1 MKLNK
6 KLLTIALF
14 SLILFMPGIS
24 AGGEIVLPD
33 MGDSTGTLIS
43 PAQERILGESFF
55 RNIRS
60 QLEISYDPDVQ
71 NYIQSIGQ
79 KLVANSDNPTQSFY
93 FFVVESDD
101 INAFAGPGGYIGINS
116 GLIMNSD
123 SESELASVM
132 AHEIA
137 HVTQRHIYRSY
148 EAASRMSIPAA
159 AAMIAAIIVATQAPE
174 VGIGALSAIQAGTLQ
189 MQIDF
194 TRDNE
199 QEADR
204 IGLQTLARAKF
215 DPRSMPT
222 FFEKLQHAS
231 RYYGAGAPEFL
242 RTHPI
247 TSSRISDTRGRAEKF
262 PYRQVPDSQDYRLT
276 KAKLRL
282 TSTQTTLNDL
292 IIFFSNRTEQGTHQ
306 QRAAMQYGLGLC
318 YVKQQKFKQAEII
331 FQRLSEQYPAQRQYL
346 TALAQVAV
354 DKRDVATAKNLYLQL
369 QQMFPGN
376 IEFQFKYISLLLK
389 SNQNQLAR
397 QHLKLIDYKNQQ
409 HPQFFLLLAQAYGNL
424 GLNVNSHRYMAEY
437 YYSIGQTN
445 AAIMQIKIAQKEK
458 GLNFYLKS
466 ILEDRLSFFATEMQA
481 LKELQESI

>member
-1 MKLNK
+1 MNLNK
-6 KLLTIALF
+6 KLLAIAFATLMLLLP
-14 SLILFMPGIS
+14 SVS
-24 AGGEIVLPD
+24 TAGDIVLPD

-43 PAQERILGESFF
+43 PAQEKILGESFF
-55 RNIRS
+55 RSIRS
-60 QLEISYDPDVQ
+60 QLNISYDPDVQ

-79 KLVANSDNPTQSFY
+79 TLVANSDNPTQPFY

-116 GLIMNSD
+116 GLLMSSG

-148 EAASRMSIPAA
+148 EASSRMSIPAA

-204 IGLQTLARAKF
+204 IGIKTLARAKF
-215 DPRSMPT
+215 DPRSMPI

-247 TSSRISDTRGRAEKF
+247 TSSRISDTRGRAEKY

-282 TSTQTTLNDL
+282 TSTQTTLDDL
-292 IIFFSNRTEQGTHQ
+292 IIYFENKAAQGTQ
-306 QRAAMQYGLGLC
+306 EQRAAMQYGLGLC
-318 YVKQQKFKQAEII
+318 YVKQQKFQQAEAI
-331 FQRLSEQYPAQRQYL
+331 FQQLSNRYPRQRQYL

-354 DKRDVATAKNLYLQL
+354 NKRDTESAKKLYLQL
-369 QQMFPGN
+369 QQQFPGE
-376 IEFQFKYISLLLK
+376 IEFQLDYISILLK
-389 SNQNQLAR
+389 SNQNQLAL
-397 QHLKLIDYKNQQ
+397 QHLKLIDYKNQR

-424 GLNVNSHRYMAEY
+424 SQGVNSHRYMAEY
-437 YYSIGQTN
+437 YYAIGQTN
-445 AAIMQIKIAQKEK
+445 AAIMQIKLAQQDK
-458 GLNFYLKS
+458 GLNYYLS
-466 ILEDRLSFFATEMQA
+466 AILEDRLDFFITEMQA
-481 LKELQESI
+481 LKELQE

>member
-6 KLLTIALF
+6 NLLAIALS
-14 SLILFMPGIS
+14 SLILLIPDIS
-24 AGGEIVLPD
+24 TANEIVLPD

-43 PAQERILGESFF
+43 PVQEKILGESFF
-55 RNIRS
+55 RSIRS
-60 QLEISYDPDVQ
+60 QLEISYDPDIQ

-79 KLVANSDNPTQSFY
+79 NLVANSDNPTQAFY

-116 GLIMNSD
+116 GLILNSD

-174 VGIGALSAIQAGTLQ
+174 VGIGALSAIQAGTMQ
-189 MQIDF
+189 MQINF

-204 IGLQTLARAKF
+204 IGIKTLARAKF

-247 TSSRISDTRGRAEKF
+247 TSSRISDTRGRAEKY

-282 TSTQTTLNDL
+282 ISTQTKLNDL
-292 IIFFSNRTEQGTHQ
+292 VIYFRDRIDQGTKK

-318 YVKQQKFKQAEII
+318 YVKQQKFNQAEVI
-331 FQRLSEQYPAQRQYL
+331 FQQLSSSFPMQRQYL
-346 TALAQVAV
+346 TALAQAAV
-354 DKRDVATAKNLYLQL
+354 NKRDIEMAKKLYLQL
-369 QQMFPGN
+369 QQKFPDD
-376 IEFQFKYISLLLK
+376 IEFQLEYIAILLK
-389 SNQNQLAR
+389 SNQNQLAL
-397 QHLKLIDYKNQQ
+397 QHLKLIDYKNRQ
-409 HPQFFLLLAQAYGNL
+409 HPKFFLLLAQAYGNL
-424 GLNVNSHRYMAEY
+424 GQNVNSHRYIAEY
-437 YYSIGQTN
+437 EYATGQTN
-445 AAIMQIKIAQKEK
+445 AAIMQIKIAKKNK
-458 GLNFYLKS
+458 GLNFHLS
-466 ILEDRLSFFATEMQA
+466 AILEDRLNFFITEMQA
-481 LKELQESI
+481 LKEMQE

>member
-1 MKLNK
+1 M
-6 KLLTIALF
+6 
-14 SLILFMPGIS
+14 GIS
-24 AGGEIVLPD
+24 QADEIILPD

-43 PAQERILGESFF
+43 PAQEKILGESFF

-60 QLEISYDPDVQ
+60 QLEISYDPDIQ

-79 KLVANSDNPTQSFY
+79 KLAANSDNPTQAFY

-101 INAFAGPGGYIGINS
+101 INAFAGPGGFIGINS
-116 GLIMNSD
+116 GLILNSD

-174 VGIGALSAIQAGTLQ
+174 LGLGALSAIQAGSVQ

-204 IGLQTLARAKF
+204 IGLKTLARAKF

-247 TSSRISDTRGRAEKF
+247 TSSRISDTRGRAEKYA
-262 PYRQVPDSQDYRLT
+262 YRQVPDSQDYRLA

-282 TSTQTTLNDL
+282 TSTQTSLEDL
-292 IIFFSNRTEQGTHQ
+292 ITYFRNKATQGTHK
-306 QRAAMQYGLGLC
+306 QRAAMQYGLGLS
-318 YVKQQKFKQAEII
+318 YLKKHQFDQAEDI
-331 FQRLSEQYPAQRQYL
+331 FHKLNKQYPKQRQYL

-354 DKRDVATAKNLYLQL
+354 NKHDIETAKKLYLQL
-369 QQMFPGN
+369 QQKFPED
-376 IEFQFKYISLLLK
+376 IEFQFEYIAILQK
-389 SNQNQLAR
+389 ANQPRLAL
-397 QHLKLIDYKNQQ
+397 QHLKLIDYKNHQ
-409 HPQFFLLLAQAYGNL
+409 HPRFFLLLAQAYGNL
-424 GLNVNSHRYMAEY
+424 GENITSHRYMAEY
-437 YYSIGQTN
+437 YYSVGHTN
-445 AAIMQIKIAQKEK
+445 AAITQIKIAQKDK
-458 GLNFYLKS
+458 HINFYQSAILDGRLNFFIS
-466 ILEDRLSFFATEMQA
+466 EMKA
-481 LKELQESI
+481 LKELQK

>member
-1 MKLNK
+1 MKPNK
-6 KLLTIALF
+6 NLLATVLT
-14 SLILFMPGIS
+14 SLILLIPNIS
-24 AGGEIVLPD
+24 TAGDIVLPD

-43 PAQERILGESFF
+43 PAQEKILGESFF
-55 RNIRS
+55 RSIRS

-71 NYIQSIGQ
+71 SYIQSIGQ
-79 KLVANSDNPTQSFY
+79 NLVANSDNPTQPFY

-116 GLIMNSD
+116 GLILSSD

-174 VGIGALSAIQAGTLQ
+174 VGIGALSAIQAGSVQ

-204 IGLQTLARAKF
+204 IGLKTLARAKF

-282 TSTQTTLNDL
+282 ISTQTTLNDL
-292 IIFFSNRTEQGTHQ
+292 IIYFRNRVDQGTID

-318 YVKQQKFKQAEII
+318 YVKQQKFAQAEEI
-331 FQRLSEQYPAQRQYL
+331 FQRLSKQHPRQQQYL

-354 DKRDVATAKNLYLQL
+354 NKRDVETAKQLYLQL
-369 QQMFPGN
+369 QQRFPDD
-376 IEFQFKYISLLLK
+376 IDFQFEYISILLR
-389 SNQNQLAR
+389 SNQNQLGL

-409 HPQFFLLLAQAYGNL
+409 HPRFFLLLAQAYGNL
-424 GLNVNSHRYMAEY
+424 GKSINSHRYMAEY
-437 YYSIGQTN
+437 YYAIGQTN
-445 AAIMQIKIAQKEK
+445 AAIMQTKIAQKDK
-458 GLNFYLKS
+458 GLNFYQS
-466 ILEDRLSFFATEMQA
+466 AILEDRLNFFMAEMQA
-481 LKELQESI
+481 LKEMQE

>member
-6 KLLTIALF
+6 KLLAIALVT
-14 SLILFMPGIS
+14 LILLIPSINI
-24 AGGEIVLPD
+24 ADDIVLPD

-43 PAQERILGESFF
+43 PAQEKILGESFF
-55 RNIRS
+55 RSIRS

-79 KLVANSDNPTQSFY
+79 NLVANSDNPTQPFY

-116 GLIMNSD
+116 GLILNSD

-174 VGIGALSAIQAGTLQ
+174 VGIGALSAIQAGALQ

-204 IGLQTLARAKF
+204 IGLKTLARAKF

-247 TSSRISDTRGRAEKF
+247 TSSRISDTRGRAAKY

-292 IIFFSNRTEQGTHQ
+292 IIYFRNKIEQGTPK

-318 YVKQQKFKQAEII
+318 YVKQQKFQQAKVI
-331 FQRLSEQYPAQRQYL
+331 FRQLSKQYPMQRQYL

-354 DKRDVATAKNLYLQL
+354 NKRDTEGAKKLYLQL
-369 QQMFPGN
+369 QQKFPDD
-376 IEFQFKYISLLLK
+376 IDFQFEYISILLK
-389 SNQNQLAR
+389 SNQNQLAL
-397 QHLKLIDYKNQQ
+397 QHLKLIDYKYQR

-424 GLNVNSHRYMAEY
+424 AQGVNSHRYMAEY
-437 YYSIGQTN
+437 HYATGQTN
-445 AAIMQIKIAQKEK
+445 AAIMQIKLAQQNKN
-458 GLNFYLKS
+458 LNFYLS
-466 ILEDRLSFFATEMQA
+466 AILEDRLNFFMTEMQA
-481 LKELQESI
+481 LKELQE